1 MTDQTR
7 QELGHLTRTPSLSGL
22 PRRLLHAPLWLPP
35 RQAAQAQAISWRL
48 SDGWRLDLANPLAL
62 SEGVGGRPQHQAS
75 GLLRYGDLDVLLAV
89 VHAWL
94 VAGRPESGL
103 VDLSTLDLLRWMGYG
118 DSRDSLVAAPYLALH
133 ASLERLRS
141 CQFAVYRDADSS
153 LADDPAGRLAL
164 RAPAL
169 LAGVVVQRA
178 ARPGQPT
185 EIRAR
190 LGDEVLAWMMD
201 EAQAIDLDVYAYL
214 ARHPAS
220 RRVPLARV
228 LYAAMSAWRKIDGSL
243 DLPYGWL
250 AERYGDRRAPS
261 TTGTPGRLIFCDAL
275 TQKSRLRT
283 AFEAL
288 ATTGALPCRRIA
300 VNGLPRIIG
309 HYRVPQDM
317 PRIRDQ
323 PRQKRLVELDFA
335 AIAAAHR
342 DGLPEPQP
350 RIAPA
355 LPAPAPA
362 PDPAIRDNA
371 ALLGRLLT
379 ACRVRRSLVDEA
391 KSRGWTDDAL
401 ARLLVVALFKANR
414 KEVSTPAG
422 WSSSIIRDG
431 SPADWTRDQLPS
443 LGIDAAAVR
452 AWARSPG
459 GPLADTTPK
468 GARHL
473 PANKQ
478 ETLG

>member
-7 QELGHLTRTPSLSGL
+7 QDLAHLTRTPSLSGL

-261 TTGTPGRLIFCDAL
+261 PTGTPGRLIFCDAL

-288 ATTGALPCRRIA
+288 AATGALPCRRIA

-342 DGLPEPQP
+342 EGLPEPQP

-355 LPAPAPA
+355 LPAPGPSPA
-362 PDPAIRDNA
+362 PGARDA
-371 ALLGRLLT
+371 APSLRRLLMV
-379 ACRVRRSLVDEA
+379 CRVNHAVMKAA
-391 KSRGWTDDAL
+391 KNCGWSDDAL
-401 ARLLVVALFKANR
+401 VRVLVVALYLASR
-414 KEVSTPAG
+414 KEVRKPAG
-422 WSSSIIRDG
+422 WAADRIREDE
-431 SPADWTRDQLPS
+431 PAAWAQNQIPGQ
-443 LGIDAAAVR
+443 GIDAAEVR
-452 AWARSPG
+452 AWARGPG
-459 GPLADTTPK
+459 GPLHDGDGGRFVRA
-468 GARHL
+468 L
-473 PANKQ
+473 P
-478 ETLG
+478 ERLG